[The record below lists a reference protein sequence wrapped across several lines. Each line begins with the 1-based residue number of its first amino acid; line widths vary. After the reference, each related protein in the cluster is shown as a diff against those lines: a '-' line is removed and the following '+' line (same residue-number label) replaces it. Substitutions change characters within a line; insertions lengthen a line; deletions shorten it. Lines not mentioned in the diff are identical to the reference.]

1 MSQMIHPSKM
11 ELRLS
16 CLLPPKFY
24 SSRRNQKPHS
34 AHMKALLLKWAI
46 YWTIDYTIYALVT
59 IVTKAT
65 LNLHYDVLLSETSDW
80 AIFSS
85 SYRNKSQ
92 IQSNL

>member
-34 AHMKALLLKWAI
+34 THMKALLLKWAI
-46 YWTIDYTIYALVT
+46 YWTIDYTIYEVRLLIGLYSPVAME
-59 IVTKAT
+59 TKVKSNPICSF
-65 LNLHYDVLLSETSDW
+65 LFNETCDW
-80 AIFSS
+80 VDML
-85 SYRNKSQ
+85 Q
-92 IQSNL
+92 

>member
-1 MSQMIHPSKM
+1 MSQMIHLSKM

-24 SSRRNQKPHS
+24 SSGRKRKPHS
-34 AHMKALLLKWAI
+34 THMKALLLKWAV
-46 YWTIDYTIYALVT
+46 YWTIDSTIYALVT
-59 IVTKAT
+59 IETEAT
-65 LNLHYDVLLSETSDW
+65 LNLRCDVLLNETSDW

-92 IQSNL
+92 I